1 MLKKKIKNWIVRLWS
16 SKRLS
21 NSNLELVI
29 TESKLKAEEKAHEHT
44 RKKLESITKDIEN
57 ERESLH
63 YRIKE

>member
-1 MLKKKIKNWIVRLWS
+1 MRLWS

-44 RKKLESITKDIEN
+44 GKKLESITKDIEN

-63 YRIKE
+63 YRLRSKES